1 MNRQDFD
8 AWDARIKDR
17 ADALWNEAGRPEGG
31 RDRYLDAARELLAIE
46 EVALPTL
53 DPREAAEPV
62 IEEASIQGNLGEF
75 PTLTDQGEEQT
86 YPHVQDDD
94 GPRLSD
100 GDASADGGVLPLD
113 EEPKAAP
120 RIWMTKPT
128 ANCFPVTKTKTAPR
142 RDRVSGLRPPF
153 QPPDPKCGKEKARQ
167 RLREARIRN
176 RFCRRR
182 RRGTTNRT
190 IPDSPKTT
198 IAAAVMSASQV
209 PKVRVSQPCSCRRL
223 KMPSQ

>member
-113 EEPKAAP
+113 EEPKAARYEVSEADGDITSSSVNAEDDPQNPDLNDDGMPDREDLDDEADGKLLPGHEDEDSAPP
-120 RIWMTKPT
+120 R
-128 ANCFPVTKTKTAPR
+128 
-142 RDRVSGLRPPF
+142 
-153 QPPDPKCGKEKARQ
+153 
-167 RLREARIRN
+167 
-176 RFCRRR
+176 
-182 RRGTTNRT
+182 
-190 IPDSPKTT
+190 
-198 IAAAVMSASQV
+198 
-209 PKVRVSQPCSCRRL
+209 
-223 KMPSQ
+223 